1 MKRPFSGGSGSNRI
15 RTAISRRSIG
25 GTANKN
31 GAVARAVLP

>member
-1 MKRPFSGGSGSNRI
+1 MKRSLAGGSGSNRI

-31 GAVARAVLP
+31 GAVARVVLP